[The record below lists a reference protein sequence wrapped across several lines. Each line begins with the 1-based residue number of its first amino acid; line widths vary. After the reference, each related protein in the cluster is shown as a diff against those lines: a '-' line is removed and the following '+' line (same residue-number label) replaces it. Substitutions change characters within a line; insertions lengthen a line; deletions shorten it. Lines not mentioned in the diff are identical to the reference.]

1 MTTPW
6 YVIGSFVVYVFTLIQ
21 YVRFRLQK
29 LKQSPRPNKID
40 KNFRMPIA
48 VIAVISGGTYLMAN
62 ISLAVV
68 TEQTVVVILICVYN
82 MLIFVVFHFVMD
94 LHRYYWLRRVM
105 NKPEV

>member
-1 MTTPW
+1 
-6 YVIGSFVVYVFTLIQ
+6 
-21 YVRFRLQK
+21 
-29 LKQSPRPNKID
+29 
-40 KNFRMPIA
+40 
-48 VIAVISGGTYLMAN
+48 MAN